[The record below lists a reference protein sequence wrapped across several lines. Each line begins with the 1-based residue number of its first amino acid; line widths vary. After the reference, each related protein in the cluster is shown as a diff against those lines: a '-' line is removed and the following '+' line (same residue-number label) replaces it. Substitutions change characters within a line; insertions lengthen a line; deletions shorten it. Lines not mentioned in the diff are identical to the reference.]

1 MKQVVDKSQFSKND
15 DLVILESDVDKLD
28 MKKIS

>member
-1 MKQVVDKSQFSKND
+1 MKQVVDKSQFSIND

>member
-1 MKQVVDKSQFSKND
+1 MKQVVDKSQFPKND